1 MPSGV
6 IRLRQSK
13 KPNATKR
20 MYASDEICSEALSA
34 PGNPGGNMRGDEG
47 LAPKKNSPFK
57 NYAPNTKP
65 PLGRALPV
73 RGEHNQN
80 DRQTDMKG

>member
-1 MPSGV
+1 MMKN
-6 IRLRQSK
+6 LRMSRTTHT
-13 KPNATKR
+13 TKR
-20 MYASDEICSEALSA
+20 MRPAADQISPDEISG
-34 PGNPGGNMRGDEG
+34 PGNPGGNMAGDEG

-57 NYAPNTKP
+57 NYAPITKP

-80 DRQTDMKG
+80 DRSNTQK

>member
-13 KPNATKR
+13 KPNLTRR
-20 MYASDEICSEALSA
+20 MYADKDVISPEPISG
-34 PGNPGGNMRGDEG
+34 PGITKCNIDVGSG
-47 LAPKKNSPFK
+47 LAPKKSASLK
-57 NYAPNTKP
+57 GYVANTKP

-73 RGEHNQN
+73 RGEHQ
-80 DRQTDMKG
+80 D